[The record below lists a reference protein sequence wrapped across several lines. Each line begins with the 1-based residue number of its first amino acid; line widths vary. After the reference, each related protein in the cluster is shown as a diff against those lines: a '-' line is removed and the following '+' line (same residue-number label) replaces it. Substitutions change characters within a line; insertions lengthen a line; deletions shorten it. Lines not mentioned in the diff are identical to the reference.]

1 MGPLAG
7 TVSGHRYQL
16 CRDDNC
22 DRFPCRVYK
31 EGWRDGWEY
40 GYQRGYAEGYG
51 AGYSAGFGDG
61 LASCPGPHGG

>member
-1 MGPLAG
+1 MAPLPG
-7 TVSGHRYQL
+7 TRQEHRYQL
-16 CRDDNC
+16 CRDDDC

-40 GYQRGYAEGYG
+40 GYQRGFG
-51 AGYSAGFGDG
+51 AGYASGFGDG